1 MYRKIHLARFGITA
15 VLAVMAMGTFSFAA
29 APTRVVALG
38 GDVTETVY
46 ALGQEKRL
54 VCVDQTSQF
63 PDAARKLPQVGY
75 LRTLAA
81 EGILSCKP
89 DLILASENAGPKAVL
104 DQLAAAHVRIV
115 RISSQETPDAAAQKI
130 ITVSEA
136 LGVSETGRKLQK
148 NFRDALART
157 NADIARYK
165 ETPRTVFLM
174 AHGPG
179 GAMAAGTGTAA
190 DAMLKL
196 AHADN
201 AATGFHGYKPLT
213 AEAAV
218 SLAPDVIVIDD
229 MSLKSLGGL
238 AALRARPEIALTP
251 AAKNNRI
258 VSVDTMY
265 ILGFGPRT
273 PAAIATLASAI
284 HRKP

>member
-1 MYRKIHLARFGITA
+1 MDRKIHFTRFGITA
-15 VLAVMAMGTFSFAA
+15 VLMALAIGTIGFAA
-29 APTRVVALG
+29 GPARVVALG
-38 GDVTETVY
+38 GDVTETIY
-46 ALGQEKRL
+46 ALGQDKRL
-54 VCVDQTSQF
+54 VCVDQTSLY

-104 DQLAAAHVRIV
+104 DQLAAAHIRIV
-115 RISSQETPDAAAQKI
+115 RISGQETPDAAAKKI
-130 ITVSEA
+130 TAVAEA
-136 LGVSETGRKLQK
+136 LGVTETGLKLQK
-148 NFRDALART
+148 NFRNAMAQTRANIAKYKDA
-157 NADIARYK
+157 
-165 ETPRTVFLM
+165 PRTVFLM

-201 AATGFHGYKPLT
+201 AATGFAGYKPLT
-213 AEAAV
+213 AESAV

-229 MSLKSLGGL
+229 ISLKSLGGL
-238 AALRARPEIALTP
+238 AAFRARPEIALTP
-251 AAKNNRI
+251 AARNNRI

-273 PAAIATLASAI
+273 PAAIATLAGAI
-284 HRKP
+284 HHK

>member
-1 MYRKIHLARFGITA
+1 MYRKTHFLRFGFTA
-15 VLAVMAMGTFSFAA
+15 TLAGLLFSTFSYAA
-29 APTRVVALG
+29 SPVRVVSLG

-46 ALGQEKRL
+46 ALGQKKHL
-54 VCVDQTSQF
+54 VCVDQTSLF
-63 PDAARKLPQVGY
+63 PDAAQKLPQVGY
-75 LRTLAA
+75 VRTLAA

-104 DQLAAAHVRIV
+104 DQLAAAHIRIV
-115 RISSQETPDAAAQKI
+115 RVTSQETPDAAAQKI
-130 ITVSEA
+130 RTVAEA
-136 LGVSETGRKLQK
+136 LGVTQNGQKLQK
-148 NFRDALART
+148 NFHDALTRT
-157 NADIARYK
+157 YTDIAKYK
-165 ETPRTVFLM
+165 DTPRTIFLM

-196 AHADN
+196 AHAN
-201 AATGFHGYKPLT
+201 NPATGFQGYKPLT
-213 AEAAV
+213 AESAV
-218 SLAPDVIVIDD
+218 SLAPEVIVIDN

-238 AALRARPEIALTP
+238 TAFRSRPEIALTP

-258 VSVDTMY
+258 VSVDTMF

-273 PAAIATLASAI
+273 PAAISTLAGAI